1 MKIHTLQG
9 GIFLLPKR
17 LKIALL
23 FVLIA
28 IFSAGCTAANP
39 NNPLPINP
47 EGGIWDKFF
56 VYPLSWMLQK
66 SAEFAGGS
74 YGVAILIVTVLVRL
88 AILPLMVKQMKSSK
102 KMQEL
107 QPEMMKLRDKYKNDP
122 QRYQQEMIKLY
133 QVHQINPLS
142 GCLPIIIQMP
152 ILLAFYHAIIR
163 TGEIRSHDF
172 LWLQLGAKD
181 PFLPVL
187 AAATTYLQQW
197 MMMRNSPATA
207 ANPQMKMML
216 YLMPVMILV
225 ISVTL
230 PSALSLYWVYG
241 NIFIIAQTY
250 FLYRNTAPVES
261 TTPKPKGG
269 KNK

>member
-1 MKIHTLQG
+1 
-9 GIFLLPKR
+9 LLPKR

-23 FVLIA
+23 FALIA
-28 IFSAGCTAANP
+28 VFSAGCTAANP

-47 EGGIWDKFF
+47 DGGTWDKFF

-66 SAEFAGGS
+66 SADFAGGS
-74 YGVAILIVTVLVRL
+74 YGIAILIVTVLVRL

-107 QPEMMKLRDKYKNDP
+107 QPEMIKLRDKYKNDP
-122 QRYQQEMIKLY
+122 QRYQQETMKLY
-133 QVHQINPLS
+133 QTHQINPLS
-142 GCLPIIIQMP
+142 GCLPILIQMP

-172 LWLQLGAKD
+172 LWLQLGEKD
-181 PFLPVL
+181 PFFILPII

-197 MMMRNSPATA
+197 MMMRNSPAMA
-207 ANPQMKMML
+207 DNPQMKMML

-230 PSALSLYWVYG
+230 PSALALYWVYG
-241 NIFIIAQTY
+241 NIFTIIQTY
-250 FLYRNTAPVES
+250 FLYRDTAPVPAS
-261 TTPKPKGG
+261 GNTPKPKGG
-269 KNK
+269 KKK